1 MSGYFPSGV
10 NADELQLSDEYW
22 NLVDKID
29 SSINHINDN
38 GGFTVIGWYKRG
50 IINDKS
56 IVTGTNHTG
65 SNQGGNNSNTNPD
78 IQVDN
83 GEINYHPCIIRPTDK
98 RFARDSSIARQLE
111 ARKYNVTEYVNGT
124 NDNNVQQAN

>member
-1 MSGYFPSGV
+1 MSFKTS
-10 NADELQLSDEYW
+10 
-22 NLVDKID
+22 
-29 SSINHINDN
+29 
-38 GGFTVIGWYKRG
+38 
-50 IINDKS
+50 
-56 IVTGTNHTG
+56 TNHTG
-65 SNQGGNNSNTNPD
+65 SNQGGNNSSTNPD

-98 RFARDSSIARQLE
+98 RFARDSSIVRQLE